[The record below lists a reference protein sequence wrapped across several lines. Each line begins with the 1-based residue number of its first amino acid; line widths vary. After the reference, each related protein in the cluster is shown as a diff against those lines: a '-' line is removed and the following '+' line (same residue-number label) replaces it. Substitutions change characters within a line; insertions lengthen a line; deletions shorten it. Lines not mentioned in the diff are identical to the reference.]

1 MHLAGILSAFW
12 TLECLHEQCLKLSV
26 YPTTWP
32 SFSLRPWQTFW
43 WSPPGILELTS
54 PEVSDKCTQIKRQ
67 LLSIQ
72 IPAVTLAPNFIHTA
86 SRMWESGSQE
96 DGPRVGFTDLL
107 YWVTS
112 ASMAVLPV
120 EFYLERD
127 PTLLGASCGL
137 LMLVREKESPW
148 LGHSESTSAFVFNV
162 RNPLDRLSEYLRKEV
177 PASLSRGL
185 QSATH
190 PGMQESRGMWPWALS
205 LVLTLT
211 AAKQRGEA
219 AFSPS
224 CLFSHHPVHI
234 CKEQT

>member
-26 YPTTWP
+26 CPTTWP
-32 SFSLRPWQTFW
+32 SFTLRLWQTFW
-43 WSPPGILELTS
+43 WSPPGILKLTS

-72 IPAVTLAPNFIHTA
+72 IPAVILAPYFIHTVP
-86 SRMWESGSQE
+86 RMWESGSQE
-96 DGPRVGFTDLL
+96 DGPRAGFTDLL
-107 YWVTS
+107 YWVTL

-120 EFYLERD
+120 EFCLERD

-148 LGHSESTSAFVFNV
+148 LGHSESTSTFVFNV
-162 RNPLDRLSEYLRKEV
+162 RNPLDRLGEYLRKEV

-185 QSATH
+185 QSTTH
-190 PGMQESRGMWPWALS
+190 PGHAREQGHVAVGFTVGFDIDCSKAEGRSSLLSQLS
-205 LVLTLT
+205 L
-211 AAKQRGEA
+211 
-219 AFSPS
+219 FPSPWT
-224 CLFSHHPVHI
+224 HM
-234 CKEQT
+234 

>member
-1 MHLAGILSAFW
+1 MSE
-12 TLECLHEQCLKLSV
+12 TECLSNHMAFFFPKTVANVLMK
-26 YPTTWP
+26 PTWH
-32 SFSLRPWQTFW
+32 FK
-43 WSPPGILELTS
+43 ELTS
-54 PEVSDKCTQIKRQ
+54 PEVSNKCAQIKRQ

-72 IPAVTLAPNFIHTA
+72 IPAVTLAPCFIHTA
-86 SRMWESGSQE
+86 PRMWESGSQE
-96 DGPRVGFTDLL
+96 DGPRAGFTDLL
-107 YWVTS
+107 YWVTL

-120 EFYLERD
+120 EFCLERD
-127 PTLLGASCGL
+127 PILLGASCGL
-137 LMLVREKESPW
+137 LMLVREKESPS
-148 LGHSESTSAFVFNV
+148 LGHSESTSTFVFNV
-162 RNPLDRLSEYLRKEV
+162 RNPLDRLGEYLRKEV

-190 PGMQESRGMWPWALS
+190 PGQERRRMWPWALS
-205 LVLTLT
+205 LVLTWT